1 LQPAEALRQW
11 GAPATEADLS
21 SIFASYIQGQLPAI
35 PWCDEALQLE
45 SAAIMS
51 DLLVLNSDRHWWTV
65 GSQPAVDGAD
75 STSREFGFGPE
86 GGYIY
91 QKAFVEFFC
100 PRRHVDAL
108 VAEVEALGRGTRRQV
123 TYYAAPRKDGE
134 FRTNMAE
141 GDANAVTW
149 GVFPGKEIATTT
161 IIEEMSF
168 KAWKVRRRC
177 HGVSRRAQEEA
188 FAIWAEWEHLYA
200 LRSPTRQLLR
210 STGDER
216 WLVSIVHHDYRDPRA
231 LWRFLDRVW
240 AAAV

>member
-1 LQPAEALRQW
+1 
-11 GAPATEADLS
+11 
-21 SIFASYIQGQLPAI
+21 
-35 PWCDEALQLE
+35 
-45 SAAIMS
+45 MS
-51 DLLVLNSDRHWWTV
+51 DLLKLNSDRHWWTV

-75 STSREFGFGPE
+75 STSPEFGFGPE

-108 VAEVEALGRGTRRQV
+108 VAEVEALGRGSKRQV
-123 TYYAAPRKDGE
+123 TYYAAPRRNGD
-134 FRTNMAE
+134 FRTNMAD
-141 GDANAVTW
+141 GDVNAVTW

-168 KAWKVRRRC
+168 KAWKVRHRLDRNLADA
-177 HGVSRRAQEEA
+177 SQEEA
-188 FAIWAEWEHLYA
+188 FAIWAEWEHLHA
-200 LRSPTRQLLR
+200 LRTPTRQLLR

-216 WLVSIVHHDYRDPRA
+216 WLVSVVHHDYRDARA

-240 AAAV
+240 AACV

>member
-1 LQPAEALRQW
+1 
-11 GAPATEADLS
+11 
-21 SIFASYIQGQLPAI
+21 
-35 PWCDEALQLE
+35 
-45 SAAIMS
+45 MS
-51 DLLVLNSDRHWWTV
+51 DLLKLNSDRHWWTV

-75 STSREFGFGPE
+75 STSPEFGFGPE

-123 TYYAAPRKDGE
+123 TYYAAPRKDGD

-168 KAWKVRRRC
+168 KAWRVSRHFNLRVYALSLGRMRPSQSGRSGNTSTPSARRR
-177 HGVSRRAQEEA
+177 VSCCDRPATSA
-188 FAIWAEWEHLYA
+188 GSSASFTTTIAIRVRSGASSIASGPLLYSSA
-200 LRSPTRQLLR
+200 I
-210 STGDER
+210 DN
-216 WLVSIVHHDYRDPRA
+216 VHS
-231 LWRFLDRVW
+231 
-240 AAAV
+240 